1 MIIKG
6 TTLRQ
11 LYKNLG
17 SEKRIQFWAITSTA
31 ISTILTFWLGFTIQY
46 FVLEKSTESERENE
60 QNLRFQ
66 LVNHIY
72 PTYQEQHVE
81 NSEILSNIKFFIDK
95 TNNLNKKERTDSLA
109 RSIDIP
115 RICHAA
121 NNSALIMDK
130 ARFCFDEELHH
141 QISRNNMMLLFG
153 SKVVNMFYPEKLK
166 ELDETNVRD
175 SLTAACLIATM
186 VADKETKDTLTHLI
200 GQYIEDLKRD
210 TLTDIG
216 YTMEEFRFEI
226 ARNIILPSLESNEKI
241 MNEKLHSFIE
251 HNNLNFSMGIKDAFR
266 NIWYTFLSGSNLP
279 RLIYSIM
286 LLLLILLVGFF
297 IWMVIVRMTFSPD
310 EPKTPSEGDENEQV
324 IDKTD
329 IISVQVEENNNQGK
343 EVVERKE

>member
-66 LVNHIY
+66 LVNQIY

-81 NSEILSNIKFFIDK
+81 NAEILSNIKFLIDK
-95 TNNLNKKERTDSLA
+95 TNNLDKEEKKDSLA

-153 SKVVNMFYPEKLK
+153 SKIVNMFYPEKLD

-200 GQYIEDLKRD
+200 GQYIEGLKQGSH
-210 TLTDIG
+210 TDID
-216 YTMEEFRFEI
+216 YTLKEFRFEI
-226 ARNIILPSLESNEKI
+226 ASKIILPSLESNEKI

-251 HNNLNFSMGIKDAFR
+251 HKNQDFSMGVKAAFR
-266 NIWYTFLSGSNLP
+266 NIWYTFLSGSNMP
-279 RLIYSIM
+279 RLIYSI
-286 LLLLILLVGFF
+286 LLLLFILLIGCI
-297 IWMVIVRMTFSPD
+297 IWILIIRMTFSPD
-310 EPKTPSEGDENEQV
+310 EPISPPGSDENEQGHDEV
-324 IDKTD
+324 DVKSD
-329 IISVQVEENNNQGK
+329 QEKEHNSLEENVKGNS
-343 EVVERKE
+343 E